1 MMPILM
7 TFLKVWWKQLAVGF
21 IIISLFAY
29 IAILKHQRNV
39 ATLALQSYKL
49 QIEQQRVAQQLENAR
64 IAKESEQIKS
74 QQAADYLN
82 QLNGIR
88 DYYEKIST
96 KNSTII
102 STLNDKLRQQGVS
115 YRERLSKVL
124 ETTSTST
131 ESWRNGDATTIR
143 EYTKT
148 LEEACA
154 ITTLDYNAIYNA
166 WSAECE
172 LKGCQ

>member
-1 MMPILM
+1 MSILM

-29 IAILKHQRNV
+29 IAILKHQRDV
-39 ATLALQSYKL
+39 ATLELQSYKL
-49 QIEQQRVAQQLENAR
+49 QVEQQRVAQQLENAR

-82 QLNGIR
+82 QLNGVR

-102 STLNDKLRQQGVS
+102 VALNDKLRQQSVS
-115 YRERLSKVL
+115 YRERLSKIL
-124 ETTSTST
+124 ETANTST
-131 ESWRNGDATTIR
+131 ESWRNSDAATTG
-143 EYTKT
+143 EYAKT
-148 LEEACA
+148 LEEACV
-154 ITTLDYNAIYNA
+154 ITTLDYNALYNA
-166 WSAECE
+166 WLAECE